1 MVEGAMSAVKE
12 AFLAQQAMEV
22 DELNC
27 TIAGLVEVLEEC
39 EQFIDGYVD
48 VVDGDHGIPKPNKA
62 MKLMFDIKAALRG
75 LR

>member
-1 MVEGAMSAVKE
+1 MSAVKE

-22 DELNC
+22 DELNI

-39 EQFIDGYVD
+39 EQFIDNYVD
-48 VVDGDHGIPKPNKA
+48 VEDGTHGIPKPNKA
-62 MKLMFDIKAALRG
+62 MRLMFDIKAALRG

>member
-1 MVEGAMSAVKE
+1 MSAVKE
-12 AFLAQQAMEV
+12 AFLAQQSSMEI

-27 TIAGLVEVLEEC
+27 IIANLTEVLEEC

-48 VVDGDHGIPKPNKA
+48 VADGDYGIPEPNKA
-62 MKLMFDIKAALRG
+62 MKLMFDIKSALRG

>member
-1 MVEGAMSAVKE
+1 MSAVKE

-22 DELNC
+22 DELNI

-39 EQFIDGYVD
+39 EQFIDNFVD
-48 VVDGDHGIPKPNKA
+48 VEDGDYGIPKPNKA
-62 MKLMFDIKAALRG
+62 MRLMFDIKAALRG

>member
-1 MVEGAMSAVKE
+1 MSAVKE
-12 AFLAQQAMEV
+12 TFLAQQAMEV
-22 DELNC
+22 DELNI

-39 EQFIDGYVD
+39 EQFIDNYVD

-62 MKLMFDIKAALRG
+62 MRLMFDIKAALRG